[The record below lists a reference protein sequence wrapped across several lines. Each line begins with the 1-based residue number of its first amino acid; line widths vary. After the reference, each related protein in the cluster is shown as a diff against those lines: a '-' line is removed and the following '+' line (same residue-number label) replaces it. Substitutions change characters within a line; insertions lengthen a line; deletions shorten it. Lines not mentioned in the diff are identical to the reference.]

1 MNVTEPI
8 IQAALLGT
16 ANREFVPGAFPESLQ
31 TLVDGIHG
39 KAEDTESFLYMTA
52 ASAFAYRRAGWEPAG
67 AEGIV
72 PVKTAADF
80 LRLEQFPAAAE
91 EERFAGREQF
101 GERFKVVHFQ
111 IGTFQRRQAAGK
123 EVRSEHT
130 VPAFLKDTV
139 TAFLAVPHLAP
150 GEVVHGL
157 SVKVHARSHQE
168 LHGCFPVLKLH
179 HVVQSCDEDRLVI
192 TFAAFYIAEM
202 LPAYI
207 SHPLRIR
214 QFNRFLEQKVYK

>member
-1 MNVTEPI
+1 MVHYPVRIKSAEVVLQVRQEQRVHPECI
-8 IQAALLGT
+8 DQHVVGT
-16 ANREFVPGAFPESLQ
+16 LNREETDVY
-31 TLVDGIHG
+31 GI
-39 KAEDTESFLYMTA
+39 AD
-52 ASAFAYRRAGWEPAG
+52 EPVRTFYL
-67 AEGIV
+67 I
-72 PVKTAADF
+72 AADF

>member
-1 MNVTEPI
+1 MVLQVRQEQRVHPECI
-8 IQAALLGT
+8 DQHVVGT
-16 ANREFVPGAFPESLQ
+16 LNREETDVY
-31 TLVDGIHG
+31 GI
-39 KAEDTESFLYMTA
+39 AD
-52 ASAFAYRRAGWEPAG
+52 EPVRTFYL
-67 AEGIV
+67 I
-72 PVKTAADF
+72 AADF

-111 IGTFQRRQAAGK
+111 IGTFQRRQATGK

-130 VPAFLKDTV
+130 VPAFLKDPV
-139 TAFLAVPHLAP
+139 TALLAVPHLAP

-168 LHGCFPVLKLH
+168 LHGCFPVLEFH
-179 HVVQSCDEDRLVI
+179 HVVQGGDEDGLVI

-207 SHPLRIR
+207 SHPLRVR